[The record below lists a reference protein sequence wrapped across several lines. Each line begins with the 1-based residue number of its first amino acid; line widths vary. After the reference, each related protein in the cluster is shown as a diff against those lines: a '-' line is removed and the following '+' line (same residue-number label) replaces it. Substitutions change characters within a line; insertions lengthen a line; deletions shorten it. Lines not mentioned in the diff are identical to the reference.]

1 MSSVSSAASA
11 RSAASTT
18 GTDTTKR
25 LQITHVDA
33 FGPYLRIYGQQNPD
47 ALAVVRNRI
56 QELLRTCLAIDPTW
70 PVQRQ
75 QVPLRIGTLCL
86 YKSTKGIAPA
96 DFEFLRVRILDVI
109 INSGQQNAT
118 QGQKPLVKVEVEFVD
133 YGGKALVGSYEL
145 LFPKQADALSSMPT
159 ICAPYILLGICK
171 DFKPEELEEIS
182 RIILRQTLDISIDH
196 EFKQYKFITMKW
208 KEFNFAEFLI
218 HQKKIGAPIANDLL
232 RDNFAKFIKQ
242 QNQKQQQQQ
251 QQQQAQTLPAQQPQ
265 NHHLATSQK
274 QQQQQPQQQ
283 KQQTLPMYPAVG
295 GNTNNNNYYAINH
308 NNNVAPV
315 SAAYPAVGRSL
326 AARLQQYQLD
336 QQQQA
341 QTQLALQAQ
350 VLMNMQRPIQPRMPH
365 TIGNLRS
372 LYVPYAA
379 PAYQQQ
385 HAYNG
390 YQPKVIVQP
399 AVGNAISGLPYT
411 TNNYN
416 TRHQRPQ
423 PQQQRQDFN
432 SQNNGK
438 SVVNTSPR
446 RVTTATFK
454 TNNLTVGKTYDVY
467 VSFVENGPCLFSV
480 QLALA
485 QDELT
490 EMMNRIER
498 VQLKQYADKP
508 VLGTACIAR
517 YSEDGQLYRAL
528 ITGVQT
534 TACKVVYID
543 YGNAELVKYKDLYE
557 IPDEFLEAKAFAIRF
572 TLSGHKE
579 LEPIDESLKKAF
591 KDLMMYK
598 NCQLKVMPLEGPPL
612 VQYCELYLQKSN
624 VLDVLKDIQKCRLVY
639 PKSEILNNNDI
650 VEIRYIDS
658 PKHFYVQKVD
668 NIAKFEKLM
677 DDMFLYY
684 NKNQVVPNH
693 LALGAPCIVKFENE
707 WYRAEVMR
715 ADSTAII
722 VRHVDFGYEQ
732 KVTKNLLSNI
742 AEKHLKLPRQA
753 IQCCLK
759 GFENNELSKDLATNQ
774 FEMLA
779 EESNRQR
786 RSFTVKVFRIQPD
799 GVHLVNLCT
808 KDLNVMKK
816 LYKLSMPFEQYL
828 TLEKEEF
835 NIHAHNGH
843 QQRKSGGHEN
853 GNKTPSIASS
863 NDVASLHSSKK
874 AGQILNSTTLQ
885 SEEQLQQRPQQQQQ
899 QQQAR
904 KTNTR
909 NTNSKSGSATG
920 SAPASSVQGT
930 LSVEWDKQSSASSM
944 DNRDSRSSSSELK
957 HGKRQQQQQQRQGR
971 NAPLTPLMQ
980 ANLNVS
986 NSSSG
991 VADRRSVASSA
1002 SNVSSYNQKQRNG
1015 GNQVPPRFQ
1024 NENRRQKKEPVTP
1037 PRQQRPQNAPQGYSQ
1052 QRNKGNANTPRA
1064 NDTPSEVSSTAG
1076 SELSEQQQ
1084 QQQQVQNVSTPL
1096 PDEYV
1101 PLNQAFP
1108 VQHLDTPTRE
1118 EVIICW
1124 WISPHQFYT
1133 HLKSRLPEFE
1143 RFMREIQLFYKK
1155 KSLQQLQLKVGSYV
1169 IARYRK
1175 ENLLYRARILAC
1187 NQMLRKYKVQFVDI
1201 GNQYTVTSEDIWQV
1215 EKRFATLPVMAHLC
1229 SFSGIVSNYD
1239 HLYIIDRMEKYLP
1252 AGATLNCEY
1261 IEREQE
1267 MYYVNVKLNGVSLK
1281 ETLKSEGI
1289 ITEVAPELRL
1299 NLLAG
1304 QQIRVK
1310 ITYVKDMLNFKI
1322 QVEGLPE
1329 NVQLLSSYD
1338 DVRYVKSN
1346 PDVAVKF
1353 KQYYEGKSCVVNI
1366 KDVNDNKVI
1375 LLRPLVP
1382 LLKDDVATFICQQPI
1397 VLERFEARVV
1407 HVASAYR
1414 VFVHTI
1420 AAETQMMVLL
1430 NEMYEYYQQNGT
1442 PLSSLE
1448 PEQICAAL
1456 GSDGNWYRARITPQ
1470 TNKDVIEVRYID
1482 YGNTEKLT
1490 EKSLKTLEDKFY
1502 INRNSFA
1509 IELNLPVRTLAAD
1522 AQHRSSKS
1530 KKAANVSSA
1539 DLDAAAV
1546 EKLKQLALVGEP
1558 LVHVKALE
1566 VQHNHLIAELTLAGG
1581 ENIVDALLQTQL
1593 IKSRDVDFMRKQL
1606 EKDKANMFE
1615 YIELVDL
1622 TLEEED
1628 DIEKKTTGKSKNSS
1642 SPKKKKQQAEKT
1654 VKKETTINN
1663 NPPEVVKNAEK
1674 EKPVDVTAPVIMAET
1689 PPQTP
1694 PQAQESKVE
1703 AAAPQPALTEA
1714 PIPSPTP
1721 PPQPATTPSEPQS
1734 VAESETES
1742 IDPCADM
1749 EHAILGHCDNPGQFY
1764 VHPYDK
1770 MDELRQL
1777 QEDLQIVASSL
1788 PTLMVV
1794 ANGVHCIS
1802 YYTVNKQWFR
1812 AKIIDAEL
1820 MVLQFIDYGN
1830 TDCVSDTT
1838 HVREM
1843 SSCNDIEPFCMPCS
1857 LPIKPNG
1864 TADWVDA
1871 ANAIF
1876 SDSHGKSVSFE
1887 YITRGDKHKRSF
1899 INLYIDG
1906 VNIADKLVEDG
1917 FAKHLVL
1924 VDSGENC
1931 YISHV
1936 NSITDFY
1943 IQYEKDSK
1951 ALELIEIYL
1960 AENEKLKKLE
1970 KFERAKIVAALFPDD
1985 EMWYRAKLLKHIPNQ
2000 GYEVLFID
2008 YGNTSISPECREI
2021 SEEIA
2026 KLPPLSKKC
2035 ALHVP
2040 EHCVAWSEAAEEK
2053 FGEIAAQG
2061 ETIFTVD
2068 LCEPAGDH
2076 ALVHLLID
2084 GHNINDELE
2093 PLCEHKPA
2101 EVELNMSFS
2110 TTIQSSV
2117 FESGKVYDA
2126 VISHANSPFDF
2137 YVQFSKDTIRLDD
2150 MTSSLNAL
2158 GMDALTDAKIGQLC
2172 AAVYCEDNALYRAR
2186 ILETIAESDAKPQYR
2201 VIFIDFGNEA
2211 ITDDVRVLPH
2221 DLQALPEFSRHCQLV
2236 GVAEEIGEHKAQAAI
2251 EAFGQLIEECEG
2263 LVKIEFIESKEATTP
2278 LPVKL
2283 YASSGGE
2290 DLGERLHSLIASIS
2304 ANATVVLATP
2314 PIAENTGVI
2323 SHAISPTH
2331 FYIQPKGNSLQ
2342 MELVSKALTK
2352 SDAEKLPVLQSVEVD
2367 SVCSAYSLED
2377 DCYYRGRVQKVLP
2390 GDEGYE
2396 VFLLDYGNIINTTVI
2411 HELPADLRA
2420 IPALSWKC
2428 KLNAVPEA
2436 PETLLNECFAALL
2449 ESHFGEIYTIE
2460 SDEIALDENE
2470 RVHIVKLQANY
2481 KDLAEQLA
2489 DAVSKGDAEKAA
2501 AALSPVPTLHNCS
2514 IIHVNSPASF
2524 YIQLGEDVPAV
2535 EKITDVLLDAET
2547 DFQPFTDL
2555 QVGARCAAQFPDDLA
2570 FYRAEIVQVLD
2581 EGKCEVHY
2589 LDFGN
2594 NAVTDQF
2601 RVLPENMLEVAAY
2614 SKHCTL
2620 DVNLASNLDA
2630 SAAFAQ
2636 FVDSRFSE
2644 TFQVEL
2650 LKTTVEPVI
2659 CRLFYQDKNV
2669 VNEVLQM
2676 LKNGNGSAATATV
2689 LSNGLSEALKA
2700 TSEDTVADVATIVA
2714 Q

>member
-18 GTDTTKR
+18 DTDTTKR

-33 FGPYLRIYGQQNPD
+33 FGPYLRIYGQMNPD
-47 ALAVVRNRI
+47 AMAVLRNKI
-56 QELLRTCLAIDPTW
+56 QEVLRTCLAIDPTW

-109 INSGQQNAT
+109 TNSGQQNAT

-133 YGGKALVGSYEL
+133 FGGKALVASYEL
-145 LFPKQADALSSMPT
+145 LFPKQPDVLSSMPT

-182 RIILRQTLDISIDH
+182 RIILSQTLDISIEH

-208 KEFNFAEFLI
+208 KEFNFDEFLI
-218 HQKKIGAPIANDLL
+218 HQKKIGAPIASELL

-251 QQQQAQTLPAQQPQ
+251 QTPTLPAQQPQ
-265 NHHLATSQK
+265 SHHIATSQK
-274 QQQQQPQQQ
+274 QQQQQF
-283 KQQTLPMYPAVG
+283 KQTLPMYPAVG
-295 GNTNNNNYYAINH
+295 GNANNNNYYAINH
-308 NNNVAPV
+308 NNNVAAV
-315 SAAYPAVGRSL
+315 SGVYPAVGRSL
-326 AARLQQYQLD
+326 AARLQQYQLE
-336 QQQQA
+336 QQQQV
-341 QTQLALQAQ
+341 QTHLAMQPQ
-350 VLMNMQRPIQPRMPH
+350 ILMNLQRPIQPRMPH
-365 TIGNLRS
+365 TVGNLRS

-385 HAYNG
+385 AAYNG
-390 YQPKVIVQP
+390 FQSKIIVQP
-399 AVGNAISGLPYT
+399 TVANAMSGLPYT
-411 TNNYN
+411 NAYN
-416 TRHQRPQ
+416 TRYQRPQ
-423 PQQQRQDFN
+423 PSQHKQDFVASN
-432 SQNNGK
+432 SNSSKQ
-438 SVVNTSPR
+438 VLNTSPR
-446 RVTTATFK
+446 RITTATFK

-498 VQLKQYADKP
+498 VQLKPYADKP

-517 YSEDGQLYRAL
+517 YSEDGQFYRAL

-543 YGNAELVKYKDLYE
+543 YGNAELVKYSDLYE

-572 TLSGHKE
+572 TLSGHKD

-639 PKSEILNNNDI
+639 PKSENLNNNDI

-668 NIAKFEKLM
+668 NISKFEKLM

-693 LALGAPCIVKFENE
+693 LALGAPCIVKYDNE

-835 NIHAHNGH
+835 NIHSHNGH
-843 QQRKSGGHEN
+843 QQRQSAGHEN

-874 AGQILNSTTLQ
+874 AAPILNSTTLQ

-899 QQQAR
+899 QQQQSR
-904 KTNTR
+904 KTNSR
-909 NTNSKSGSATG
+909 NTNSKSGNAVS
-920 SAPASSVQGT
+920 SAPTSSVQGT

-957 HGKRQQQQQQRQGR
+957 HGKRQQQQRQGR
-971 NAPLTPLMQ
+971 NAPHTPTMQ

-991 VADRRSVASSA
+991 GADRRSVGSGA
-1002 SNVSSYNQKQRNG
+1002 SNVSSQNQKTRSG
-1015 GNQVPPRFQ
+1015 ANQIPPRFQ

-1052 QRNKGNANTPRA
+1052 QRNKAAANNANTPRV
-1064 NDTPSEVSSTAG
+1064 NDTHSELSSNAG
-1076 SELSEQQQ
+1076 SELSEQQ
-1084 QQQQVQNVSTPL
+1084 VQATSTQL

-1143 RFMREIQLFYKK
+1143 RFMREIQLFYKQ
-1155 KSLQQLQLKVGSYV
+1155 KSLQQLQLKIGSYV

-1310 ITYVKDMLNFKI
+1310 ITYVKDMLNFKL
-1322 QVEGLPE
+1322 QLEGLPE
-1329 NVQLLSSYD
+1329 HVQLLSSYD
-1338 DVRYVKSN
+1338 DLRYVKSN
-1346 PDVAVKF
+1346 PDVAVRF
-1353 KQYYEGKSCVVNI
+1353 KQFYEGKSCVVNI

-1382 LLKDDVATFICQQPI
+1382 LLKEDVTTFICQQPV

-1407 HVASAYR
+1407 HVANAYR

-1420 AAETQMMVLL
+1420 AMEAKMVELL
-1430 NEMYEYYQQNGT
+1430 NEMYEYYEHNGT
-1442 PLSSLE
+1442 PLGTFE
-1448 PEQICAAL
+1448 PEQICAAH
-1456 GSDGNWYRARITPQ
+1456 GSDGNWYRARIIPQ
-1470 TNKDVIEVRYID
+1470 VTKDVIEVHYID
-1482 YGNTEKLT
+1482 YGNTEKLN
-1490 EKSLKTLEDKFY
+1490 EKNLKILEDKFY
-1502 INRNSFA
+1502 LNRNSFA

-1522 AQHRSSKS
+1522 AQHRNSKS
-1530 KKAANVSSA
+1530 KKAANLSA

-1546 EKLKQLALVGEP
+1546 DRLKQLVLVSEP
-1558 LVHVKALE
+1558 VVHVRALE
-1566 VQHNHLIAELTLAGG
+1566 VQHNHLIAELNLAGG

-1606 EKDKANMFE
+1606 EKDKTNMFE
-1615 YIELVDL
+1615 YIEMVDL

-1628 DIEKKTTGKSKNSS
+1628 DTEKKTTGKGKTSS
-1642 SPKKKKQQAEKT
+1642 SPKKKKQAEKI
-1654 VKKETTINN
+1654 VKKETKINN
-1663 NPPEVVKNAEK
+1663 NVPEVVKNVEK
-1674 EKPVDVTAPVIMAET
+1674 EKPVDVTAPAIMAET

-1694 PQAQESKVE
+1694 PQPQETKIE
-1703 AAAPQPALTEA
+1703 AAATQPALTQTV
-1714 PIPSPTP
+1714 PVPTPTP
-1721 PPQPATTPSEPQS
+1721 PPAVIASEPQS

-1749 EHAILGHCDNPGQFY
+1749 EHAILGYCDNPGQFY

-1802 YYTVNKQWFR
+1802 YYSVNKQWYR

-1857 LPIKPNG
+1857 LPIKPKG

-1876 SDSHGKSVSFE
+1876 SDSHGKAVNFE
-1887 YITRGDKHKRSF
+1887 YITRGGKYKRSF

-1906 VNIADKLVEDG
+1906 VNIVDKLVEDG

-1970 KFERAKIVAALFPDD
+1970 KFEYAKIVAALFPDD
-1985 EMWYRAKLLKHIPNQ
+1985 EMWYRAKLLKHIPNR

-2026 KLPPLSKKC
+2026 KLPSLSKKC

-2040 EHCVAWSEAAEEK
+2040 EHCVAWSDAAEEK

-2061 ETIFTVD
+2061 ETIFTVE
-2068 LCEPAGDH
+2068 LCEPASDH

-2084 GHNINDELE
+2084 GHNINDDLE
-2093 PLCEHKPA
+2093 PLCEHKPV
-2101 EVELNMSFS
+2101 ENELNMSFS

-2126 VISHANSPFDF
+2126 IISHANSPFDF
-2137 YVQFSKDTIRLDD
+2137 YVQFSKDTIRLED

-2186 ILETIAESDAKPQYR
+2186 ILETIAGSDAKQQYR

-2211 ITDDVRVLPH
+2211 ITDDIRVLPH

-2263 LVKIEFIESKEATTP
+2263 LVKIEFIESKEVTIP
-2278 LPVKL
+2278 LLVRL
-2283 YASSGGE
+2283 YAAGGGE
-2290 DLGERLHSLIASIS
+2290 DLGETLHSLIAAIS
-2304 ANATVVLATP
+2304 ANATAVLATP
-2314 PIAENTGVI
+2314 PIAENTCVI

-2352 SDAEKLPVLQSVEVD
+2352 SDAEQLPVLQSVEVD

-2390 GDEGYE
+2390 GEEGYE
-2396 VFLLDYGNIINTTVI
+2396 VFLLDYGNVINATVI
-2411 HELPADLRA
+2411 HELPANLRA
-2420 IPALSWKC
+2420 IPTLAWKC
-2428 KLNAVPEA
+2428 KLNVVPEA

-2449 ESHFGEIYTIE
+2449 EAHFGEIYTIE
-2460 SDEIALDENE
+2460 SDEVALDTIE
-2470 RVHIVKLQANY
+2470 RLHIVKLQANY
-2481 KDLAEQLA
+2481 KDLAEELA

-2501 AALSPVPTLHNCS
+2501 AALSPVPTLHNCT
-2514 IIHVNSPASF
+2514 IIHINSPASF
-2524 YIQLGEDVPAV
+2524 YIQLAENVPAV

-2547 DFQPFTDL
+2547 DFQTFTEL
-2555 QVGARCAAQFPDDLA
+2555 QVGGRCAAQFPDDLA
-2570 FYRAEIVQVLD
+2570 FYRAEIVQVLK

-2601 RVLPENMLEVAAY
+2601 RVLPESMLDEAAY
-2614 SKHCTL
+2614 SKHCSL

-2636 FVDSRFSE
+2636 FIDSRFSE

-2650 LKTTVEPVI
+2650 LKTSVEPVI
-2659 CRLFYQDKNV
+2659 CRLFYQEKNV
-2669 VNEVLQM
+2669 ANEVLQL
-2676 LKNGNGSAATATV
+2676 LKDANGRGGTAAALPNGLNEADSAVLNVQQNAAT
-2689 LSNGLSEALKA
+2689 
-2700 TSEDTVADVATIVA
+2700 EDTVTGVESA